1 MNTTKQELYAAVEA
15 VRETILGMNDFI
27 HDHPELG
34 NEEYEASGL
43 LMRTLE
49 EHGYKIERDILGL
62 ATAFIATYE
71 TQPGVSGPVIG
82 LLCEYDALEG
92 LGHGCGHNL
101 QGPSI
106 VGAGI
111 ALMKTL
117 RKDIPVTIRI
127 YGTPAEETTSAKLPM
142 AKAGL
147 FDDLDV
153 ALMMHGGDRT
163 TVDGKSLALN
173 LVDFIFQGKA
183 AHAAVAPDQ
192 GISALD
198 AVLMTFNGIEYLRE
212 HVRGDVRIHGVI
224 TDGGVAA
231 NVVPDRASAQF
242 YIRAADR
249 VYLDAVAE
257 RVYNVARGA
266 ALATGAELTIQEV
279 KKLDNKINVD
289 RLNQLFLDNARE
301 VGAREV
307 TPPRQNTG
315 STDFSTV
322 TYRVPGA
329 CLRVS
334 FVPFGT
340 SSHTTEWVAAG
351 TSPEGHA
358 AVITAAKAV
367 AATAYDL
374 INQPELLQQIKDD
387 FAASKASF
395 ELGAAAKARAT
406 S

>member
-1 MNTTKQELYAAVEA
+1 MIQTGKQALYAEVESF
-15 VRETILGMNDFI
+15 RETMISMNDFI
-27 HDHPELG
+27 HDNPELG
-34 NEEYEASGL
+34 NEEFKASAL
-43 LMRTLE
+43 LIRTLSE
-49 EHGYKIERDILGL
+49 NGFTVETPILGL

-71 TQPGVSGPVIG
+71 NKPGGPVIG

-92 LGHGCGHNL
+92 LGHACGHNL

-106 VGAGI
+106 VGAAI
-111 ALMKTL
+111 ALSKHL
-117 RKDIPVTIRI
+117 GDAPATIRV

-142 AKAGL
+142 AKEGL

-173 LVDFIFQGKA
+173 MVDFLFQGKS
-183 AHAAVAPDQ
+183 AHAAVAPEQ

-212 HVRGDVRIHGVI
+212 HVRSDVRIHGVI
-224 TDGGVAA
+224 TDGGKAA
-231 NVVPDRASAQF
+231 NVVPDRATAQF

-249 VYLDAVAE
+249 PYLDTVVE

-266 ALATGAELTIQEV
+266 ALATGAELTINEL
-279 KKLDNKINVD
+279 KLLDNKINVD
-289 RLNQLFLDNARE
+289 SLNRIMLDNAAE
-301 VGAREV
+301 AGACNI
-307 TPPRQNTG
+307 TPPRINTG

-329 CLRVS
+329 CVRVW

-340 SSHTTEWVAAG
+340 SSHTKEWVEAG

-358 AVITAAKAV
+358 AIVTAAKTV

-374 INQPELLQQIKDD
+374 ITQPELLRQVKEE
-387 FAASKASF
+387 FARNKETAGSRVAAS
-395 ELGAAAKARAT
+395 G
-406 S
+406 